1 MTPIKQYSAKLKIFK
16 IQDFPLPQKNLITSQ
31 AGGWEVLLKN
41 Q

>member
-1 MTPIKQYSAKLKIFK
+1 MTLTRKYSAELKIFK
-16 IQDFPLPQKNLITSQ
+16 IQDCPLPQKNLITTQ